1 MSNHY
6 GHGHLIKS
14 FKHPNPEMLEAVRAA
29 KKNKFRYQISE
40 RVRLEKEVM
49 RRLQKEVR
57 KRRLKTDII

>member
-1 MSNHY
+1 
-6 GHGHLIKS
+6 
-14 FKHPNPEMLEAVRAA
+14 MLEAVRAA
-29 KKNKFRYQISE
+29 KKNKFRHQISE